1 MALLLRTDNSPYDAA
16 WPRDERSR
24 PNKIKPSVGV
34 GQIPVAALDAPIMFH
49 LKRPLQRDLRTVV
62 APIADPVCL
71 EPASPG
77 TGGCA
82 FKVCDGLMRWLPS
95 PF

>member
-16 WPRDERSR
+16 RPRDERSR

-34 GQIPVAALDAPIMFH
+34 GQIPVAALGAPLMFH
-49 LKRPLQRDLRTVV
+49 LKRPLQRDLRTAV

-77 TGGCA
+77 RAVAHSRFAMG
-82 FKVCDGLMRWLPS
+82 
-95 PF
+95 